1 MVAVEIRITERTF
14 ISAEESEVFSVTVRT
29 QHCSVTGNSLCSACR
44 PTVVSGLRA
53 LKADKIADLDLYQRQ
68 RKTAAAVN

>member
-1 MVAVEIRITERTF
+1 
-14 ISAEESEVFSVTVRT
+14 
-29 QHCSVTGNSLCSACR
+29 
-44 PTVVSGLRA
+44 VVSGLRA